1 METIMSILSGQ
12 VYNYV
17 CTELPKIDGNY
28 FEIGVFNG
36 VGFARVA
43 QENAEKKCYAVDP
56 FIEDGHTNESS
67 GIDTGSCMTQQ
78 KENFLKN
85 TKDLD
90 NITLFEM
97 TGTEFAN
104 QLTDQLVNDMN
115 ISIVTIDGNHH
126 YEHVVKDFDIAARL
140 LNNLGG
146 QIVVDDTNVAGVSQA
161 LNEFKEKFSSRISK
175 EITAGGSTQVLF
187 FKGAQ

>member
-1 METIMSILSGQ
+1 
-12 VYNYV
+12 
-17 CTELPKIDGNY
+17 
-28 FEIGVFNG
+28 
-36 VGFARVA
+36 
-43 QENAEKKCYAVDP
+43 
-56 FIEDGHTNESS
+56 
-67 GIDTGSCMTQQ
+67 MTQQ

-97 TGTEFAN
+97 TSTEFAN

-115 ISIVTIDGNHH
+115 ISIVTIDGDHH

-175 EITAGGSTQVLF
+175 EINAGGPTQVLF
-187 FKGAQ
+187 FKGVQ

>member
-1 METIMSILSGQ
+1 MSILSGQ
-12 VYNYV
+12 VYDYV

-36 VGFARVA
+36 AGFARVA
-43 QENAEKKCYAVDP
+43 RENAEKKCYAVDP
-56 FIEDGHTNESS
+56 FIEDGHTNASS
-67 GIDTGSCMTQQ
+67 GTDTGSYMNQQ
-78 KENFLKN
+78 KENFLEN

-97 TGTEFAN
+97 TSTAFAN
-104 QLTDQLVNDMN
+104 QLTDQLINDMN
-115 ISIVTIDGNHH
+115 ISVVTIDGDHH
-126 YEHVVKDFDIAARL
+126 YEHVTTDLEIAARL

-146 QIVVDDTNVAGVSQA
+146 QIVVDDTDVVGVSRA
-161 LNEFKEKFSSRISK
+161 FNEFKEKFSSRISD
-175 EITAGGSTQVLF
+175 EINAGGPTRVLF

>member
-1 METIMSILSGQ
+1 MSILSGQ
-12 VYNYV
+12 VYDYV
-17 CTELPKIDGNY
+17 CTELPKIEGNY

-36 VGFARVA
+36 DGFARVA
-43 QENAEKKCYAVDP
+43 KENLEKKCYAVDP
-56 FIEDGHTNESS
+56 FIEDGHTNASS
-67 GIDTGSCMTQQ
+67 RINTGLRMTQQ
-78 KENFLKN
+78 RENFLKN

-97 TGTEFAN
+97 TSTEFAI

-126 YEHVVKDFDIAARL
+126 YEHVLKDFDIATQL

-146 QIVVDDTNVAGVSQA
+146 QIVVDDTDVIGVSQA
-161 LNEFKEKFSSRISK
+161 FNEFKEKFSSRISK
-175 EITAGGSTQVLF
+175 EVNAGGPTRVLF
-187 FKGAQ
+187 FKGIQ

>member
-1 METIMSILSGQ
+1 MSILSGQ
-12 VYNYV
+12 VYDYV
-17 CTELPKIDGNY
+17 CTELPKIEGNY

-36 VGFARVA
+36 DGFARVA
-43 QENAEKKCYAVDP
+43 KENLEKKCYAVDP
-56 FIEDGHTNESS
+56 FIEDGHTNASS
-67 GIDTGSCMTQQ
+67 GINTGLRMTQQ
-78 KENFLKN
+78 RENFLKN

-97 TGTEFAN
+97 TSTEVAI

-126 YEHVVKDFDIAARL
+126 YEHVLKDFDIATQL

-146 QIVVDDTNVAGVSQA
+146 QIVVDDTDVIGVSQA
-161 LNEFKEKFSSRISK
+161 FNEFKEKFSSRISK
-175 EITAGGSTQVLF
+175 EVNAGGPTRVLF
-187 FKGAQ
+187 FKGIQ